1 MIIIME
7 RTFVI
12 VKPDGV
18 DRGLIGEVVSRYE
31 RKGLRITECKMLRA
45 DRATLEKHYIEHRE
59 KPFYEELVSYMM
71 RGSIL
76 IMVVEG
82 NNAIKL
88 VRNIN
93 GKTNPMEAEP
103 GTIRG
108 DYANSITENIVH
120 ASDSPESAEREISI
134 WF

>member
-1 MIIIME
+1 ME

-12 VKPDGV
+12 IKPDGV
-18 DRGLIGEVVSRYE
+18 KRGLIGEVISRYE
-31 RKGLRITECKMLRA
+31 RKGLKIVECKMLNA
-45 DRATLEKHYIEHRE
+45 DRATLEKHYIEHKE
-59 KPFYEELVSYMM
+59 KPFYEELISYMM
-71 RGSIL
+71 QGSIL
-76 IMVVEG
+76 AMIVEG

-93 GKTNPMEAEP
+93 GKTNPAEAEP

-108 DYANSITENIVH
+108 DFANTMTENIVH
-120 ASDSPESAEREISI
+120 ASDSLESAEREISI

>member
-1 MIIIME
+1 MEKTLVII
-7 RTFVI
+7 
-12 VKPDGV
+12 KPDGV
-18 DRGLIGEVVSRYE
+18 MRGLIGEVISRYE
-31 RKGLRITECKMLRA
+31 RKGLKIIECKMMDA

-59 KPFYEELVSYMM
+59 KPFYEELISYMM
-71 RGSIL
+71 QGSIL
-76 IMVVEG
+76 AMVVEG

-93 GKTNPMEAEP
+93 GKTNPVEAEP

-108 DYANSITENIVH
+108 DFANTMTENIVH
-120 ASDSPESAEREISI
+120 ASDSLESAEREISI

>member
-1 MIIIME
+1 ME
-7 RTFVI
+7 RTLVI
-12 VKPDGV
+12 VKPDGIK
-18 DRGLIGEVVSRYE
+18 RGLIGEVISRYE
-31 RKGLRITECKMLRA
+31 RKGLKIVECRMIEA
-45 DRATLEKHYIEHRE
+45 DKATLEKHYIEHRE

-71 RGSIL
+71 GGSI
-76 IMVVEG
+76 MVMIVEG

-93 GKTNPMEAEP
+93 GKTNPVDAEP

-108 DYANSITENIVH
+108 DFANTMTENIVH
-120 ASDSPESAEREISI
+120 ASDSVEAAEREISI

>member
-1 MIIIME
+1 MEKTLVII
-7 RTFVI
+7 
-12 VKPDGV
+12 KPDGV
-18 DRGLIGEVVSRYE
+18 MRGLIGEVISRYE
-31 RKGLRITECKMLRA
+31 RKGLKIIKCKMMDA

-59 KPFYEELVSYMM
+59 KPFYEELISYMM
-71 RGSIL
+71 QGSIL
-76 IMVVEG
+76 AMVVEG

-93 GKTNPMEAEP
+93 GKTNPVEAEP

-108 DYANSITENIVH
+108 DFANTMTENIVH
-120 ASDSPESAEREISI
+120 ASDSLESAEREISI

>member
-1 MIIIME
+1 ME

-18 DRGLIGEVVSRYE
+18 ERGLIGEVISRYE
-31 RKGLRITECKMLRA
+31 RKGLKIAECKILHA
-45 DRATLEKHYIEHRE
+45 DTATLEKHYVEHRE
-59 KPFYEELVSYMM
+59 KPFYEELISYMM
-71 RGSIL
+71 RGNIL
-76 IMVVEG
+76 AMVVEG

-93 GKTNPMEAEP
+93 GKTNPLEAES

-108 DYANSITENIVH
+108 DYANTMTENIVH
-120 ASDSPESAEREISI
+120 SSDSPEAAEREISI

>member
-1 MIIIME
+1 MEKTLVII
-7 RTFVI
+7 
-12 VKPDGV
+12 KPDGV
-18 DRGLIGEVVSRYE
+18 MRGLIGEVISRYE
-31 RKGLRITECKMLRA
+31 RKGLKIIECKMMDA

-59 KPFYEELVSYMM
+59 KPFYEELISYMM
-71 RGSIL
+71 QGSL
-76 IMVVEG
+76 LAMVVEG

-93 GKTNPMEAEP
+93 GKTNPVEAEP

-108 DYANSITENIVH
+108 DFANTMTENIVH
-120 ASDSPESAEREISI
+120 ASDSLESAEREISI

>member
-1 MIIIME
+1 ME
-7 RTFVI
+7 KTLVI

-18 DRGLIGEVVSRYE
+18 KRGLIGEVISRYE
-31 RKGLRITECKMLRA
+31 RKGLKIVECKMIEA
-45 DRATLEKHYIEHRE
+45 DRDTLEKHYIEHRE

-71 RGSIL
+71 NGSI
-76 IMVVEG
+76 MVMIVEG

-93 GKTNPMEAEP
+93 GKTNPLDAEP

-108 DYANSITENIVH
+108 DFANTMTENIVH
-120 ASDSPESAEREISI
+120 ASDSEESAEREISI

>member
-1 MIIIME
+1 ME
-7 RTFVI
+7 KTFVI

-18 DRGLIGEVVSRYE
+18 ERGLIGEVISRYE
-31 RKGLRITECKMLRA
+31 RKGLKVVECKMLSA
-45 DRATLEKHYIEHRE
+45 DRGTLENHYAEHRE

-71 RGSIL
+71 KGNIL
-76 IMVVEG
+76 AMVVEG

-93 GKTNPMEAEP
+93 GKTNPVDAEP

-108 DYANSITENIVH
+108 DYANTMTENIVH

>member
-1 MIIIME
+1 MEKTLVII
-7 RTFVI
+7 
-12 VKPDGV
+12 KPDGV
-18 DRGLIGEVVSRYE
+18 MRGLIGEVISRYE
-31 RKGLRITECKMLRA
+31 RKGLKIIKCKMMDA

-59 KPFYEELVSYMM
+59 KPFYEELISYMM
-71 RGSIL
+71 QGSL
-76 IMVVEG
+76 LAMVVEG

-93 GKTNPMEAEP
+93 GKTNPVEAEP

-108 DYANSITENIVH
+108 DFANTMTENIVH
-120 ASDSPESAEREISI
+120 ASDSLESAEREISI

>member
-1 MIIIME
+1 ME

-12 VKPDGV
+12 IKPDGV
-18 DRGLIGEVVSRYE
+18 ERGLIGEVISRYE
-31 RKGLRITECKMLRA
+31 RKGLKVIECKMLRA
-45 DRATLEKHYIEHRE
+45 DRATLERHYIEHKE
-59 KPFYEELVSYMM
+59 KPFYEELISYMLQ
-71 RGSIL
+71 GNIL
-76 IMVVEG
+76 AMIVEG

-93 GKTNPMEAEP
+93 GKTNPVEAEP

-108 DYANSITENIVH
+108 DYANTMTENIVH
-120 ASDSPESAEREISI
+120 ASDSTESAEREISI

>member
-1 MIIIME
+1 MTLME

-12 VKPDGV
+12 IKPDGV
-18 DRGLIGEVVSRYE
+18 ERGLIGEVISRYE
-31 RKGLRITECKMLRA
+31 RKGLKVIECKMLRA
-45 DRATLEKHYIEHRE
+45 DRATLERHYIEHKE
-59 KPFYEELVSYMM
+59 KPFYEELISYMLQ
-71 RGSIL
+71 GNIL
-76 IMVVEG
+76 AMIVEG

-93 GKTNPMEAEP
+93 GKTNPVEAEP

-108 DYANSITENIVH
+108 DYANTMTENIVH
-120 ASDSPESAEREISI
+120 ASDSTESAEREISI

>member
-1 MIIIME
+1 ME

-12 VKPDGV
+12 IKPDGV
-18 DRGLIGEVVSRYE
+18 KRGLIGEVISRYE
-31 RKGLRITECKMLRA
+31 RKDLKIVECKMLNA
-45 DRATLEKHYIEHRE
+45 DRATLEEHYIEHKE
-59 KPFYEELVSYMM
+59 KPFYEELISYMM
-71 RGSIL
+71 QGSIL
-76 IMVVEG
+76 AMIVEG

-93 GKTNPMEAEP
+93 GKTNPAEAEP

-108 DYANSITENIVH
+108 DFANKMTENIVH
-120 ASDSPESAEREISI
+120 ASDSLESAEREISI

>member
-1 MIIIME
+1 ME
-7 RTFVI
+7 KTFVI

-18 DRGLIGEVVSRYE
+18 ERGLIGEVISRYE
-31 RKGLRITECKMLRA
+31 RKGLKVVACKMLRA
-45 DRATLEKHYIEHRE
+45 DRATLERHYIEHRD

-71 RGSIL
+71 RGDIL
-76 IMVVEG
+76 VMVVEG

-93 GKTNPMEAEP
+93 GKTNPVEAEP

-108 DYANSITENIVH
+108 DYANTMTENIVH

>member
-1 MIIIME
+1 MTLME

-12 VKPDGV
+12 IKPDGV
-18 DRGLIGEVVSRYE
+18 ERGLIGEVISRYE
-31 RKGLRITECKMLRA
+31 RKGLKVTECKMLRA
-45 DRATLEKHYIEHRE
+45 DRATLERHYIEHKE
-59 KPFYEELVSYMM
+59 KPFYEELISYMLQ
-71 RGSIL
+71 GNIL
-76 IMVVEG
+76 AMIVEG

-93 GKTNPMEAEP
+93 GKTNPVEAEP

-108 DYANSITENIVH
+108 DYANTMTENIVH
-120 ASDSPESAEREISI
+120 ASDSTESAEREISI